1 MTQIG
6 TYFSCRKHKL
16 LDDSSCKDCK
26 NESSVDQEV
35 RCNISLETED
45 EEIFQVKAFGK
56 KILKVPNLDCD
67 EKVVKHLEALMDTK
81 ITVHT
86 TKGREENELYASF
99 IEFH

>member
-1 MTQIG
+1 M
-6 TYFSCRKHKL
+6 
-16 LDDSSCKDCK
+16 
-26 NESSVDQEV
+26 
-35 RCNISLETED
+35 
-45 EEIFQVKAFGK
+45 KAFGR